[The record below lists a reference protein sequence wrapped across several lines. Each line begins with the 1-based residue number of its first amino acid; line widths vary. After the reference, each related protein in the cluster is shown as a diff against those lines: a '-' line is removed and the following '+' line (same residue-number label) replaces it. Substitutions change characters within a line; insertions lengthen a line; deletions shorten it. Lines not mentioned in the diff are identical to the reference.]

1 VKFKLLGKSG
11 LRVSELALG
20 DMTFGQDWGWVADPA
35 ESRRMFD
42 IYIDS
47 GGNFI
52 DAANQYTN
60 GALEVMVGEF
70 AGDRGKRLVLATK
83 HTLTTRV
90 GDPKSGGNHHKSM
103 ARSVESSLKRMN
115 TDYINL
121 LWTTRSQLTRHSII

>member
-1 VKFKLLGKSG
+1 MMQAVIMNRFGGADVLY
-11 LRVSELALG
+11 LAER
-20 DMTFGQDWGWVADPA
+20 PKP
-35 ESRRMFD
+35 EP
-42 IYIDS
+42 
-47 GGNFI
+47 N
-52 DAANQYTN
+52 TN
-60 GALEVMVGEF
+60 GASEGMVGEF

-90 GDPKSGGNHHKSM
+90 GDPNSGGNHRKSM